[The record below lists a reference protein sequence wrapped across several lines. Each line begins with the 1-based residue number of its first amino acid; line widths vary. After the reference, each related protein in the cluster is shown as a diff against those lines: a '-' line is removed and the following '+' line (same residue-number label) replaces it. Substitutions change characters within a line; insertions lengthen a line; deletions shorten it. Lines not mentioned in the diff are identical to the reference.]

1 MRAYYSKVDKN
12 WSIKNEDDYID
23 YKKKNIKN
31 R

>member
-1 MRAYYSKVDKN
+1 MRAYYSQVDKN